1 MKKRFFGLLLCTA
14 LNASE
19 PPPAYDAD
27 LFRKDTRIYFF
38 WNLEFLYWKPTEGSL
53 DYAMKMKRPPADPST
68 MFASGKTEKVDFDW
82 KPGFRIGGGYFNAPH
97 YWDIYPQYTYYHGKG
112 HNSANAP
119 KEAGLFLNGTWAH
132 PNISTTPAPLAH
144 ASTDLTLNY
153 HLFDLIVTR
162 RFVPNPHLRLRLF
175 GGISAAWIRQQ
186 WDIFYRDTSD
196 AHSHIKNHWRFTGGG
211 LRMGLTADWF
221 LDFYD
226 LYLTG
231 TMSGALFA
239 GSYHNVSSQRTTLFA
254 EPIRNTHYSDT
265 RMPTH
270 WLFLLGPSWQKV
282 IGSMRTELFFGYELN
297 LWSDLQE
304 VHRSTSSTAQGPK
317 ETTINTGYLGLQGY
331 TLRWNL
337 DF

>member
-1 MKKRFFGLLLCTA
+1 MKRSALALFLCAGIYADT
-14 LNASE
+14 

-27 LFRKDTRIYFF
+27 LFRKDTRIFFF
-38 WNLEFLYWKPTEGSL
+38 WNLEFLYWKANEGSL
-53 DYAMKMKRPPADPST
+53 DYALRMKHPPADQTT
-68 MFASGKTEKVDFDW
+68 MFASGKTEKAEFEW
-82 KPGFRIGGGYFNAPH
+82 RPGFRIGGGYFNAPH
-97 YWDIYPQYTYYHGKG
+97 YWDIYPQYTYYNGRG
-112 HNSANAP
+112 SNSTDAP
-119 KEAGLFLNGTWAH
+119 ESSKLFLNGTWAH
-132 PNISTTPAPLAH
+132 PDISATPAPLAH
-144 ASTDLTLNY
+144 AKTDVELNY

-162 RFVPNPHLRLRLF
+162 RFVPNPHLRLRVF
-175 GGISAAWIRQQ
+175 GGITATWLRQQ
-186 WDIFYRDTSD
+186 WDISYRDTND

-239 GSYHNVSSQRTTLFA
+239 GSYHNVSSQRSTLFQH
-254 EPIRNTHYSDT
+254 PIRNVHYHDT
-265 RMPTH
+265 RMPSH
-270 WLFLLGPSWQKV
+270 WQFLLGPSWQKA
-282 IGSMRTELFFGYELN
+282 IGSIRTEIFFGYELN

-304 VHRSTSSTAQGPK
+304 VHRSTTSTAQGPK
-317 ETTINTGYLGLQGY
+317 ETTVNSGYLGLQGY